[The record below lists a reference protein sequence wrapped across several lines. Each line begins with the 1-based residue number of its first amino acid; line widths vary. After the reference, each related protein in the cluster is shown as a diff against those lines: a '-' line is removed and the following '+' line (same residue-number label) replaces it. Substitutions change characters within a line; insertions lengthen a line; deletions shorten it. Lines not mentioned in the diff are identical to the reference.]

1 MASTRFTVL
10 TGHLSQYS
18 LADLIG
24 ILRHQRKTG
33 RLLIEYI
40 ASPAVLFFK
49 DGNLVD
55 AQYNTLIGVQAI
67 FVAFVQPPAA
77 FNFNPLIQP
86 TRDSIDFEQQ
96 RVILELLGCWTEDAI
111 LVQSTTTP
119 RNEISPDIALR
130 PELKRVE
137 PQLVLASGPSFEASA
152 LHDAPA
158 VLALP
163 AATQNRARS
172 LRSIRRP
179 WVLALA
185 TFSLLLIFGVPTLIA
200 INNKARKVSSTPTTS
215 EMQGTVTEPTSP
227 NSKIEDV
234 TQVSSEDGAAIS
246 PVANEKKRET
256 ELVNQRPVESGQL
269 PTNSQADTAVK
280 EAAPVPA
287 PVKDTTQPAPNA
299 NPPAQVAKAQQSATS
314 GQTVKVVMKIENG
327 RVVQATVGDRRPG
340 AEAYEAL
347 ALRIA
352 RQRRYPAGV
361 NKQETLLM
369 KVDGPK

>member
-18 LADLIG
+18 LADLLG

-40 ASPAVLFFK
+40 GSPAILFFK
-49 DGNLVD
+49 NGNLVD

-111 LVQSTTTP
+111 QVSSIPP
-119 RNEISPDIALR
+119 RDGLSRHDVER
-130 PELKRVE
+130 PELRSV
-137 PQLVLASGPSFEASA
+137 PAQLVLPPAPLAASTELPEAKT
-152 LHDAPA
+152 

-163 AATQNRARS
+163 AGRPKGSLSFRS
-172 LRSIRRP
+172 VRRP
-179 WVLALA
+179 WVLAAA
-185 TFSLLLIFGVPTLIA
+185 TFGLLLVFGVPTLIA
-200 INNKARKVSSTPTTS
+200 INSKSGKVSSTPATSQLQLARTGTALPAASVSDTRLPSDKAGADSTSGVVERKRERDQEDQNLAEGEKVSNKVRPDEALKESASVPVPPKELPKPVVSNSEPAQAPKTKQPSTTS
-215 EMQGTVTEPTSP
+215 
-227 NSKIEDV
+227 
-234 TQVSSEDGAAIS
+234 
-246 PVANEKKRET
+246 
-256 ELVNQRPVESGQL
+256 
-269 PTNSQADTAVK
+269 
-280 EAAPVPA
+280 
-287 PVKDTTQPAPNA
+287 
-299 NPPAQVAKAQQSATS
+299 
-314 GQTVKVVMKIENG
+314 QTVRVIMRIENG
-327 RVVQATVGDRRPG
+327 RVVHATLGDRRPG
-340 AEAYEAL
+340 IEAYEAL

-361 NKQETLLM
+361 NKQETMLM
-369 KVDGPK
+369 KIDAPK

>member
-1 MASTRFTVL
+1 MERRGGTLASTRFTVL

-18 LADLIG
+18 LADLLG

-33 RLLIEYI
+33 RLLIEYVG
-40 ASPAVLFFK
+40 SPAILFFK

-55 AQYNTLIGVQAI
+55 AQYNSLIGVQAI

-86 TRDSIDFEQQ
+86 TRDSIDYEQQ
-96 RVILELLGCWTEDAI
+96 RVILELLGCWTEEPI
-111 LVQSTTTP
+111 HVKSVTP
-119 RNEISPDIALR
+119 RDELSTHDVELPEIRGTRSQLILPAAPMTASNEL
-130 PELKRVE
+130 PE
-137 PQLVLASGPSFEASA
+137 AGP
-152 LHDAPA
+152 

-163 AATQNRARS
+163 AGPSKWSTS

-185 TFSLLLIFGVPTLIA
+185 TFCLLLVFGVPTLIA
-200 INNKARKVSSTPTTS
+200 INNKARKVSAS
-215 EMQGTVTEPTSP
+215 PTSA
-227 NSKIEDV
+227 
-234 TQVSSEDGAAIS
+234 QLQGA
-246 PVANEKKRET
+246 
-256 ELVNQRPVESGQL
+256 
-269 PTNSQADTAVK
+269 
-280 EAAPVPA
+280 
-287 PVKDTTQPAPNA
+287 TTQAATPAPNVVSVEQNSPKA
-299 NPPAQVAKAQQSATS
+299 GADNTNFGPEKNREQVQNKPRPDESLKDTASVPTTTKETAQTDAGNAASTADTKTKQPTTAGQS
-314 GQTVKVVMKIENG
+314 VKVVMRIENG

-340 AEAYEAL
+340 SEAFEAL

-361 NKQETLLM
+361 SKQETFVM

>member
-1 MASTRFTVL
+1 MASSRFTVL

-33 RLLIEYI
+33 RLLIEYTG
-40 ASPAVLFFK
+40 SPAIFFFK

-96 RVILELLGCWTEDAI
+96 RVILELLGCWTDDTAPLKSI
-111 LVQSTTTP
+111 TP
-119 RNEISPDIALR
+119 REVISTPNIQASK
-130 PELKRVE
+130 LKTVDA
-137 PQLVLASGPSFEASA
+137 QLLLPR
-152 LHDAPA
+152 APA
-158 VLALP
+158 PRSNALPEAETLLALP
-163 AATQNRARS
+163 AGPKKRS
-172 LRSIRRP
+172 LSLGSIRRS
-179 WVLALA
+179 WILAFA
-185 TFSLLLIFGVPTLIA
+185 TFVLLLVFGVPTLIA
-200 INNKARKVSSTPTTS
+200 INNSARKTSATPATLQL
-215 EMQGTVTEPTSP
+215 QGTTTDDPSPAVNASDSELAPAVAGEDKNNSALEEKREHDPGEKHTTEAEQLSAKTRPTLAQNESAATSAPPKSSAQPNATSP
-227 NSKIEDV
+227 D
-234 TQVSSEDGAAIS
+234 
-246 PVANEKKRET
+246 
-256 ELVNQRPVESGQL
+256 
-269 PTNSQADTAVK
+269 
-280 EAAPVPA
+280 
-287 PVKDTTQPAPNA
+287 
-299 NPPAQVAKAQQSATS
+299 PPQVAKISQPSQS
-314 GQTVKVVMKIENG
+314 GQTVKVVMRIENG
-327 RVVQATVGDRRPG
+327 RVIEATVDDRRPG

-361 NKQETLLM
+361 NKQETFVM

>member
-40 ASPAVLFFK
+40 GSPAILFFK

-55 AQYNTLIGVQAI
+55 AQYNSLVGVQAI
-67 FVAFVQPPAA
+67 FVAFVQAPAA

-86 TRDSIDFEQQ
+86 TRYSIDVEQQ
-96 RVILELLGCWTEDAI
+96 RVILELLGCWTEETIVVKSTRLSDELSPHNFQPIEPGGA
-111 LVQSTTTP
+111 QSQLLIP
-119 RNEISPDIALR
+119 SSPFHDDPAL
-130 PELKRVE
+130 
-137 PQLVLASGPSFEASA
+137 AEA
-152 LHDAPA
+152 DE

-163 AATQNRARS
+163 PGPPEKSTPS
-172 LRSIRRP
+172 RRRRT
-179 WVLALA
+179 WVLAVA
-185 TFSLLLIFGVPTLIA
+185 TFGLLLIFVVPTLIA
-200 INNKARKVSSTPTTS
+200 INSKARKMPAATDNLQTKSLPGEPPSSATAVGDTAGLNPKTETDIANSALDRKHERDSNDQGNTTS
-215 EMQGTVTEPTSP
+215 ELVT
-227 NSKIEDV
+227 
-234 TQVSSEDGAAIS
+234 
-246 PVANEKKRET
+246 RET
-256 ELVNQRPVESGQL
+256 HPDKAQNV
-269 PTNSQADTAVK
+269 
-280 EAAPVPA
+280 AAPVPTPAKETASSEAKTGDAA
-287 PVKDTTQPAPNA
+287 PADDT
-299 NPPAQVAKAQQSATS
+299 KQSATS

-340 AEAYEAL
+340 SEAYESL

-369 KVDGPK
+369 KVDGHR

>member
-1 MASTRFTVL
+1 MASARFTVL

-40 ASPAVLFFK
+40 GSPAILFFK

-96 RVILELLGCWTEDAI
+96 RVILELLGCWTEDTV
-111 LVQSTTTP
+111 LVKSVTP
-119 RNEISPDIALR
+119 RDGLSTHEVQR
-130 PELKRVE
+130 PELRLVDSQFALPRA
-137 PQLVLASGPSFEASA
+137 PQSDSTALPEAGT
-152 LHDAPA
+152 L
-158 VLALP
+158 LALP
-163 AATQNRARS
+163 AGPPKRS
-172 LRSIRRP
+172 LSYRSIRRP
-179 WVLALA
+179 WVLAVA
-185 TFSLLLIFGVPTLIA
+185 TFCLLLIFGVPTLIA
-200 INNKARKVSSTPTTS
+200 INSKARKVTPTPATSQIQGAPNETTSPATNVGAIEQSPAKAGTENASSTF
-215 EMQGTVTEPTSP
+215 EAKRAP
-227 NSKIEDV
+227 NQIDQHVAEREQMSNKTRSDV
-234 TQVSSEDGAAIS
+234 APND
-246 PVANEKKRET
+246 
-256 ELVNQRPVESGQL
+256 
-269 PTNSQADTAVK
+269 QAS
-280 EAAPVPA
+280 VPA
-287 PVKDTTQPAPNA
+287 PQKVSAPSDATNSDSTQAAKTSQPSPA
-299 NPPAQVAKAQQSATS
+299 
-314 GQTVKVVMKIENG
+314 GQTVRVVMRIENG

-352 RQRRYPAGV
+352 RQRRYPAGTS
-361 NKQETLLM
+361 KQETLLM

>member
-1 MASTRFTVL
+1 MASARFTVL

-40 ASPAVLFFK
+40 GSPAILFFK

-96 RVILELLGCWTEDAI
+96 RVILELLGCWNDDAV
-111 LVQSTTTP
+111 LVKSVTP
-119 RNEISPDIALR
+119 RDGSFTHDVQP
-130 PELKRVE
+130 PELRNVDS
-137 PQLVLASGPSFEASA
+137 QLALPHAPLPDSTALPEAET
-152 LHDAPA
+152 

-163 AATQNRARS
+163 AGPPNWS
-172 LRSIRRP
+172 LPFRSIRRP
-179 WVLALA
+179 WVLAVA
-185 TFSLLLIFGVPTLIA
+185 TFCLLLVFGVPTLIA
-200 INNKARKVSSTPTTS
+200 INSKARKISATPSTSQLQGAPTGTSLPAANIGNTGQAPAITEADNKSIALEGKHEHDQIDQHLAEREQISNKARP
-215 EMQGTVTEPTSP
+215 
-227 NSKIEDV
+227 DV
-234 TQVSSEDGAAIS
+234 AMNGPAS
-246 PVANEKKRET
+246 
-256 ELVNQRPVESGQL
+256 
-269 PTNSQADTAVK
+269 
-280 EAAPVPA
+280 VPA
-287 PVKDTTQPAPNA
+287 PPKESAPSDA
-299 NPPAQVAKAQQSATS
+299 TKSESAQVAKTNQPSST
-314 GQTVKVVMKIENG
+314 GQTVRVVMRIENG

-352 RQRRYPAGV
+352 RQRRYPAGTS
-361 NKQETLLM
+361 KQETMVM

>member
-40 ASPAVLFFK
+40 GSPAILFFK

-86 TRDSIDFEQQ
+86 TRESIDFEQQ
-96 RVILELLGCWTEDAI
+96 RVILELLGCWTDDAI
-111 LVQSTTTP
+111 LVKPITP
-119 RNEISPDIALR
+119 RDELLPIDEQR
-130 PELKRVE
+130 PELRSVE
-137 PQLVLASGPSFEASA
+137 SHLALSRAPHSESKA
-152 LHDAPA
+152 LPEVDTI
-158 VLALP
+158 LALP
-163 AATQNRARS
+163 AGPLKLS
-172 LRSIRRP
+172 LPFRSIRRP
-179 WVLALA
+179 WVLAVA
-185 TFSLLLIFGVPTLIA
+185 TFCLLLVFGVPTLIA
-200 INNKARKVSSTPTTS
+200 ISSKTRKVSSTPATSQLQNSVAEPTTS
-215 EMQGTVTEPTSP
+215 STTVNNTGALAPRPATESTS
-227 NSKIEDV
+227 
-234 TQVSSEDGAAIS
+234 GAF
-246 PVANEKKRET
+246 ERKREQVT
-256 ELVNQRPVESGQL
+256 SKVLSDPVMKNPPS
-269 PTNSQADTAVK
+269 
-280 EAAPVPA
+280 VPA
-287 PVKDTTQPAPNA
+287 QPNK
-299 NPPAQVAKAQQSATS
+299 PAQTDTNTAEPAQAAKTKQPPTT
-314 GQTVKVVMKIENG
+314 GQTVKVVMRIENG

-352 RQRRYPAGV
+352 RQRRYPPGV
-361 NKQETLLM
+361 SKQETLLM